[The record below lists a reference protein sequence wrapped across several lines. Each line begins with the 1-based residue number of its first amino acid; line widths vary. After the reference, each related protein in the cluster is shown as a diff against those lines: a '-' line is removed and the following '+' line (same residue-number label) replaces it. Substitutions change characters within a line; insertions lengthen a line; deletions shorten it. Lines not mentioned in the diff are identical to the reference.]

1 MLILKLVLQLM
12 QYIKMHQFSQEAYF
26 MAITP
31 KTSPRSVFCSY
42 GVFFA
47 RPLRFV
53 PVTKTMGQA
62 YGSTKP
68 GSGLTNWLEATLSY
82 GIATMS

>member
-31 KTSPRSVFCSY
+31 KTSPPEACFAHM
-42 GVFFA
+42 VFFSLA
-47 RPLRFV
+47 LYV
-53 PVTKTMGQA
+53 
-62 YGSTKP
+62 
-68 GSGLTNWLEATLSY
+68 LS
-82 GIATMS
+82 S